1 MELFD
6 YHSHL
11 FTPIY
16 YMLACFPS
24 TVLTEYVI
32 VMTVL
37 FLIAG
42 ELTFCCSPNSS
53 ILYDILQIPYSTI
66 GSVGRNKAYVTCDIY
81 IYSSIVITVFEI
93 LIVHI
98 LQSVAVSV
106 LVQQTLLQLH

>member
-1 MELFD
+1 MNKVVNKYDGFHFWVIIYPGNSMELFD

-53 ILYDILQIPYSTI
+53 ILYDILQIPYSTT

-81 IYSSIVITVFEI
+81 I
-93 LIVHI
+93 
-98 LQSVAVSV
+98 
-106 LVQQTLLQLH
+106 